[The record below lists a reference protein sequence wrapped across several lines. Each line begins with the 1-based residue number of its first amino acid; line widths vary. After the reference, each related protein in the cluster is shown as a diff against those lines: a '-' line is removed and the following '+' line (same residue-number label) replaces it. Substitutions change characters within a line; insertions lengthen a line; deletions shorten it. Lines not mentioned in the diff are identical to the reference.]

1 MHLPKFEYFE
11 PRTLEEACSLLDKYR
26 GRAKVIAGGTDL
38 IVQMKQKALSPPYL
52 VNLKQIPGL
61 SDINYDES
69 EGLRIGALVTH
80 RAISASAI
88 IREKYNVLASAS
100 GKVGS
105 VQVQNIA
112 TIGGN
117 ICNASPAA
125 DTAPALIGLGAEL
138 KVLCG
143 KGERV
148 ISLGDF
154 FRGPG
159 ETVLGD
165 DEIVTEIR
173 VPNIEPYTGAV
184 YLKHG
189 LRKAMDLAIVGVAVM
204 IRLDSEKKKSEKIH
218 IVLGAV
224 APTPM
229 RAERAE
235 WILQGKKIDDDLV
248 EKAAQE
254 AALEC
259 RPISDVQSSAE
270 YRKEM
275 IEVFTGRAIQEA
287 LKVAEAL

>member
-100 GKVGS
+100 GKIGS

-159 ETVLGD
+159 
-165 DEIVTEIR
+165 R
-173 VPNIEPYTGAV
+173 
-184 YLKHG
+184 
-189 LRKAMDLAIVGVAVM
+189 
-204 IRLDSEKKKSEKIH
+204 DS
-218 IVLGAV
+218 
-224 APTPM
+224 TW
-229 RAERAE
+229 R
-235 WILQGKKIDDDLV
+235 
-248 EKAAQE
+248 
-254 AALEC
+254 
-259 RPISDVQSSAE
+259 
-270 YRKEM
+270 
-275 IEVFTGRAIQEA
+275 
-287 LKVAEAL
+287 